1 VSVLSPEVARAG
13 FRLAILI
20 VLLALGLLV
29 TLSPGTPE
37 FAITLFTL
45 LVGVVFI
52 GIIAALVRWIG
63 R

>member
-1 VSVLSPEVARAG
+1 MSLVSPEVARAG
-13 FRLAILI
+13 FRLAVLI

-37 FAITLFTL
+37 FAITVFTL
-45 LVGVVFI
+45 LIGLVFI
-52 GIIAALVRWIG
+52 GTIVALVRWIG

>member
-1 VSVLSPEVARAG
+1 MVSPEVARAG
-13 FRLAILI
+13 FRLAMLI

-45 LVGVVFI
+45 LIGLVFT
-52 GIIAALVRWIG
+52 GSIAALVRWTG